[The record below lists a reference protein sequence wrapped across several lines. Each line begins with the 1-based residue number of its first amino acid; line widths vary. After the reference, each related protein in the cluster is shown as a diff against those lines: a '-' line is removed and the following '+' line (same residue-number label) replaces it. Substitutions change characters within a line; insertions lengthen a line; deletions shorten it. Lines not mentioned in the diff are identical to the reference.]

1 MDARLHS
8 GMCGCCETAAS
19 PTPVLI
25 ENRPGLSAVAYRIG
39 TFASFREAMLRAI
52 SRQPALHRL
61 TTRQSDDPAIT
72 LLELWAAVADVL
84 TFYQERIANE
94 SFLRTAVHRDSVLRM
109 VRMLDYQLRP
119 GLAATTRLVF
129 TAEAEHSVRIPVG
142 LQVMSTPGQDER
154 PQIFETVEAVSADW
168 RLNRLPVL
176 PRPFA
181 VNPLAQGRQSAFLT
195 TDATGWQAAKTLMP
209 KNKVVLFG
217 GTVATGGAGGSASFG
232 TSVADVMSWGLP
244 PRVSAAAPAWSAPAK
259 VAAAFHFWAP
269 RTRPFEI
276 SALSSSADPNAPEEK
291 EVQEVRVEGDRF
303 LLVWAT
309 KIVKDV
315 WTPDTQARVFRQK
328 MKVFGHDAPEK
339 VAQVVLD
346 PTNPDQAKRV
356 QWSPVKVPDSALTVG
371 GTILPLDRVYKD
383 LTVGDELLV
392 YEKGKTPKIVTIT
405 RLTEGEEV
413 LGDDSLVGTVADYR
427 HRGTVTRAEVTAE
440 VAPALAIADRR
451 HVTVYQLAGPAIP
464 LWTADFPAL
473 IDAGSLYVPA
483 VKVDGAGTLEV
494 GRTIVG
500 KELKSGFAL
509 RLTDLEEGRQ
519 VLLQDHTAQPVVA
532 VLTSRREET
541 VEAQDFL
548 VLDVASLSPIQL
560 ESRTAVLLGNVAGA
574 THGEGVRNEPLGDGD
589 AATAF
594 QRFALRKK
602 PLTYVPVGQ
611 SARGEA
617 ALRVLINGEQWGEVE
632 SLYGQPP
639 TARVYTAQQ
648 ADDGTS
654 VLQFGDGATGA
665 RVPTGR
671 GNVIAT
677 YRQGSGLEGRVKA
690 RQLDILLERP
700 PGLKAVV
707 NPAPAE
713 GGADP
718 ETLDRARQAAP
729 TTVKTFGRAISL
741 LDFESLALES
751 GLVAQ
756 ARATWVWVGLEK
768 AVHLTVAG
776 QEGGIFSPEAL
787 EALHSGLTAQRD
799 PNHPLILANF
809 CRVPVVVHAR
819 IVVDGR
825 FVRETVRKAARRAL
839 LDTFAF
845 KNVPFARPVHLS
857 DLYRVL
863 QDVIG
868 VTYVDID
875 LLHFKGRES
884 WTAGQ
889 LTLRGATAAPVQEHL
904 RFFAARPRPAA
915 GTTQDPVVAACLGS
929 TPPAVLPA
937 EQAFVQNEAQDIQLT
952 AEGGLEG

>member
-1 MDARLHS
+1 MDARLHP
-8 GMCGCCETAAS
+8 GMCGCCKTAAS

-39 TFASFREAMLRAI
+39 TFASFREAMLRTI
-52 SRQPALHRL
+52 SRRPALHRL

-109 VRMLDYQLRP
+109 VRMLDYHLRP
-119 GLAATTRLVF
+119 GLAATARLVF
-129 TAEAEHSVRIPVG
+129 TAEADQSVRIPVG
-142 LQVMSTPGQDER
+142 LKVMSTPGQDER
-154 PQIFETVEAVSADW
+154 PQIFETVEAVNADW

-176 PRPFA
+176 PRPVA
-181 VNPLAQGRQSAFLT
+181 VNPLAQGRKAAFLT
-195 TDATGWQAAKTLMP
+195 TDAAGWQAAKTLMP
-209 KNKVVLFG
+209 KDKVVLFG
-217 GTVATGGAGGSASFG
+217 GTGNGGPSLDRSF
-232 TSVADVMSWGLP
+232 SDVLSWGLP
-244 PRVSAAAPAWSAPAK
+244 PRVFAAPQAWGPA
-259 VAAAFHFWAP
+259 VDLATAFNGWAIQAK
-269 RTRPFEI
+269 PFFARLTGEPE
-276 SALSSSADPNAPEEK
+276 DPNAPEEK
-291 EVQEVRVEGDRF
+291 EVEEVRVDGDRF
-303 LLVWAT
+303 LVVWNT
-309 KIVKDV
+309 PVVKDV
-315 WTPDTQARVFRQK
+315 WTKDTQARVFRQK
-328 MKVFGHDAPEK
+328 MKVFGHDAPENVTK
-339 VAQVVLD
+339 VDLD
-346 PTNPDQAKRV
+346 PTNKEEGKRV
-356 QWSPVKVPDSALTVG
+356 QWSPVKVPEAALAVSG
-371 GTILPLDRVYKD
+371 SVLPLDQVYKG

-392 YEKGKTPKIVTIT
+392 YEKDQEPQVVTIT
-405 RLTEGEEV
+405 GLTQGEAV
-413 LGDDSLVGTVADYR
+413 LGGDSLVGTASDYR
-427 HRGTVTRAEVTAE
+427 FRGTVTRAQVTG
-440 VAPALAIADRR
+440 LNQSIQNRR
-451 HVTVYQLAGPAIP
+451 NVTIYLLAGPEIP
-464 LWTADFPAL
+464 LWTAD
-473 IDAGSLYVPA
+473 VPA
-483 VKVDGAGTLEV
+483 VIDGSPLYVQAAKLGDAGTLEV

-500 KELKSGFAL
+500 RELKSGFAI
-509 RLTDLEEGRQ
+509 RLTELEEGRQ
-519 VLLQDHTAQPVVA
+519 VLLEDHTRQPVAA
-532 VLTSRREET
+532 VLNSATFEPDIEG
-541 VEAQDFL
+541 QGFL
-548 VLDVASLSPIQL
+548 VLDVSALSPIQL
-560 ESRTAVLLGNVAGA
+560 ETRTAVLLGNVAAA
-574 THGEGVRNEPLGDGD
+574 THGETVRNEPVGDGD
-589 AATAF
+589 AAAPF
-594 QRFALRKK
+594 QHFALRKK
-602 PLTYVPVGQ
+602 PLTYVPGAQ

-617 ALRVLINGEQWGEVE
+617 ALRLLINGEKWGEVE

-639 TARVYTAQQ
+639 TARVYTARQ
-648 ADDGTS
+648 ADDGTT

-671 GNVIAT
+671 GHVIAT

-718 ETLDRARQAAP
+718 EILDRAREAAP

-741 LDFESLALES
+741 LDFESLTLES

-768 AVHLTVAG
+768 VIHLTAAG

-787 EALHSGLTAQRD
+787 KDLHSGLTAQRD
-799 PNHPLILANF
+799 PNHPLILANV
-809 CRVPVVVHAR
+809 CRVPVVVQAR
-819 IVVDGR
+819 LVVDGR
-825 FVRETVRKAARRAL
+825 YVRETVRKAARRAL

-857 DLYRVL
+857 DVYRVL
-863 QDVIG
+863 QDVTG

-889 LTLRGATAAPVQEHL
+889 LTLRGATAAPVQGHL

-915 GTTQDPVVAACLGS
+915 GTTEDPVVAACFGS
-929 TPPAVLPA
+929 SPPAVLPA
-937 EQAFVQNEAQDIQLT
+937 EQAFVQNKAQDVQLT